1 LGESELKFWK
11 ILMVIQT
18 MVSRPDDGSSTPA
31 MLVRPL
37 IYNRC
42 IVEAVA
48 GAMGSLGSMDLNLMN
63 PTHFRAYERCG
74 PLVEAMTTGVFRE
87 ISWSSRGGAREFSC
101 PSGRE
106 SEPPADHW
114 ALSLIAAGFD
124 SVAQL
129 PLVRTAYEKMVDTI
143 EQDNV
148 RAAGASIMFTSSPT
162 ATASATASACAG
174 GRGGERYSMYP
185 MR

>member
-1 LGESELKFWK
+1 
-11 ILMVIQT
+11 MVIQT

-37 IYNRC
+37 VYNRW
-42 IVEAVA
+42 IVEALA
-48 GAMGSLGSMDLNLMN
+48 HAMGSIGSMDLNLMN
-63 PTHFRAYERCG
+63 PAHFRAYERCG

-87 ISWSSRGGAREFSC
+87 VSWAARGGA
-101 PSGRE
+101 RE
-106 SEPPADHW
+106 SEPPAETW
-114 ALSLIAAGFD
+114 ALTLLAQGFD

-129 PLVRTAYEKMVDTI
+129 PLVRTAYEKIVDKI

-148 RAAGASIMFTSSPT
+148 RAASATVLFASSSPT
-162 ATASATASACAG
+162 ASVV
-174 GRGGERYSMYP
+174 RGGDERYSSYKP